1 MDGQA
6 DRQGNRGLASPDQ
19 LGPEAVNKLK
29 ALEPAAPIRLYERP
43 HPGEMIHI
51 DINKLGRFEQCG
63 HRIGKAERFIQ
74 SAKQPS

>member
-1 MDGQA
+1 
-6 DRQGNRGLASPDQ
+6 
-19 LGPEAVNKLK
+19 VNKLK